1 MKRQH
6 HPLIQSLLELRG
18 NPRACVYTEP
28 LWGIPFNLYAPFA
41 TLYMYHLGVR
51 DAQIGLILTI
61 SMVFQIVASLLGTV
75 MVDKMGRRLSTLVF
89 DMIGWSLPAAIWML
103 SQNFWWFVA
112 AAAFN
117 SLFQV
122 TTVSWNCLMV
132 EDAEPSKLVDMY
144 TWCTISGL
152 LAIFFA
158 PLAGIMVRTL
168 SLVTAM
174 RILYGIT
181 FVMMTAKFVILYFWS
196 HETKQGLVRMR
207 ETSGVPYARMLA
219 QYGGVFRQIFRTP
232 ATMQILVI
240 IVLLNITNVVG
251 GSFFSLFATQNAG
264 VPEWVIAY
272 FPMARAVIMLFFIFG
287 MQHRMSRFP
296 IKGPMIVGLALY
308 VAAIGFLLLTPS
320 VGRGLLAGFILLDA
334 FAFALVWPRRDS
346 LLVLHVDPHER
357 ARILGLLFVLM
368 LAISSPFGWIAGWL
382 SAVNRAL
389 PFLLNVVLYIVC
401 AVVLLRSRPVSGAEG
416 NDGTPEEPAGPV
428 GSAGV
433 L

>member
-1 MKRQH
+1 MIRQH
-6 HPLIQSLLELRG
+6 HPLVQSLLDLRG

-28 LWGIPFNLYAPFA
+28 LWGIPYNLYAPFA
-41 TLYMYHLGVR
+41 TLYMYRLGVR
-51 DAQIGLILTI
+51 DQQIGLVLTI
-61 SMVFQIVASLLGTV
+61 SMVFQIVAALLGTV
-75 MVDKMGRRLSTLVF
+75 LVDKMGRRMSTFVIDLA
-89 DMIGWSLPAAIWML
+89 GWSIPAVIWMF

-158 PLAGIMVRTL
+158 PLAGILVRTL

-181 FVMMTAKFVILYFWS
+181 FVLMTAKFVILYFWS
-196 HETKQGLVRMR
+196 HETKQGLVRMQ
-207 ETSGVPYARMLA
+207 ETRNVPYFQMLR
-219 QYGGVFRQIFRTP
+219 QYRGVIRQILRTP
-232 ATMQILVI
+232 ATLQILLI
-240 IVLLNITNVVG
+240 IVLLNITGVVG
-251 GSFFSLFATQNAG
+251 GSFVSLFATQNAG

-272 FPMARAVIMLFFIFG
+272 FPMARAAIMLVFIFG
-287 MQHRMSRFP
+287 LQHRMARFP

-308 VAAIGFLLLTPS
+308 VTSIIFLLLSPS
-320 VGRGLLAGFILLDA
+320 IGLGMLAGYILLDA

-346 LLVLHVDPHER
+346 LLVLFVDPQER
-357 ARILGLLFVLM
+357 ARILGLMFVLM
-368 LAISSPFGWIAGWL
+368 IGISSPFGWIAGRL
-382 SAVNRAL
+382 SEIHRAL
-389 PFLLNVVLYIVC
+389 PFLLNVVLYIAC
-401 AVVLLRSRPVSGAEG
+401 AIVLLRSKTMVG
-416 NDGTPEEPAGPV
+416 DGETEKYVEE
-428 GSAGV
+428 
-433 L
+433 